1 MAKKESGKTNN
12 KQEKDYFVLTEEHK
26 RYLSGLF
33 LFLFSLLIFLS
44 IVTFS
49 RADEGF
55 LNFRTTDVFTPQE
68 GKPSNL
74 LGIAGAYMAY
84 FFVRL
89 TIGYF
94 SVVFPAI
101 FFFFAISFFKEI
113 NSRIKIYSVIF
124 FLLSGLLFSTL
135 FGVLRI
141 EFDFLRDYYE
151 LSGNIGQYTG
161 TVLDNVLGGFASTL
175 ILITLIIVLIVFT
188 FNIRI
193 SNIVESLQSGL
204 QGLREKG
211 ESEDAEEGGDEKLE
225 KEKDNKPAKEA
236 KPKNGKTPVIP
247 VKTTEQEEEEKK
259 ETQIRISRK
268 EEALKQEKTVPE
280 PKAAAAASGLASG
293 AFSSASAEVKSDDVP
308 VNPVARDE
316 EIKLPDQWEEKISYK
331 RYDLERLNAPPK
343 EDNLVV
349 DSELQKNAAQLKDKL
364 AMFDIEI
371 EDINVRPGPVI
382 TLYELKP
389 APGVKISKIVS
400 LEHDIALALAAR
412 GIRIIA
418 PIPGKSVIGVEI
430 PNSNRSLVVAKQV
443 LPELDKK
450 KFEVPLALGK
460 DIAGDI
466 YVADLV
472 KMPHL
477 LIAGSTGSGKSVGVN
492 MMISSILYAKHPSEV
507 KFAIIDPKKIE
518 LTSYHKL
525 RNHYLAVCPDLDE
538 DIATNATNAVIL
550 LKSITIELD
559 RRLDK
564 LARMGAKNIGEYN
577 HRIEGIRKP
586 EALQGDMKHFKMPY
600 IIVIVDELADLMIT
614 SGKEVEEPICRL
626 AQMARAVGIHL
637 IIATQ
642 RPSVNVITGVIKAN
656 FNSRIAYQVATK
668 IDSRT
673 ILDMNGAEQ
682 LIGHGD
688 MLFMPPGSP
697 KPLRI
702 QNAYISTDEIDY
714 ITNHIYSQKGYSK
727 PYYLPS
733 VVEGKG
739 SLSNGDYNE
748 ALDPLFEDAA
758 RIVVSNQQ
766 GSVSLLQRR
775 LKLGYSRA
783 ARIVDQLEVA
793 KIVGPNDGS
802 KAREV
807 LVNEEQLEA
816 VLRQLMR

>member
-1 MAKKESGKTNN
+1 MAKKESTKTNG
-12 KQEKDYFVLTEEHK
+12 KQDKEYFVLTDEH
-26 RYLSGLF
+26 RNILSGLF
-33 LFLFSLLIFLS
+33 LFIFSLLIFLS

-49 RADEGF
+49 RADEAF
-55 LNFRTTDVFTPQE
+55 LNFSSSDVFLGQGERPS
-68 GKPSNL
+68 KPHNL

-89 TIGYF
+89 TLGYF
-94 SVVFPAI
+94 SVIFPAI
-101 FFFFAISFFKEI
+101 IFFFALTFFKQV
-113 NSRIKIYSVIF
+113 NPRIKVYSVLF
-124 FLLSGLLFSTL
+124 LLLSGLLLSTL
-135 FGVLRI
+135 FGVFRI
-141 EFDFLRDYYE
+141 EFAFLSEYYE
-151 LSGNIGQYTG
+151 LSGNIGQYFG
-161 TVLDNVLGGFASTL
+161 NVMDTILGGFASTL
-175 ILITLIIVLIVFT
+175 ILITFFIVLIVFT
-188 FNIRI
+188 FNIKL
-193 SNIVESLQSGL
+193 SNVIASLQSGL
-204 QGLREKG
+204 QGLSTKE
-211 ESEDAEEGGDEKLE
+211 E
-225 KEKDNKPAKEA
+225 KEEKETAEVKELKQPAEQKV
-236 KPKNGKTPVIP
+236 KNGKTAVVVP
-247 VKTTEQEEEEKK
+247 EEKEETAEEKK

-268 EEALKQEKTVPE
+268 PDVEKPSAET
-280 PKAAAAASGLASG
+280 KARLAGAAAGLKAME
-293 AFSSASAEVKSDDVP
+293 AEAHSEDIP
-308 VNPVARDE
+308 VNPVSRDE
-316 EIKLPDQWEEKISYK
+316 EITLPDPWEEKISYK
-331 RYDLERLNAPPK
+331 RYDLERLNLPPK

-349 DSELQKNAAQLKDKL
+349 DSELQRNAAQLKDKL
-364 AMFDIEI
+364 AKFDIEI

-430 PNSNRSLVVAKQV
+430 PNQNRSLVVARSV
-443 LPELDKK
+443 LPEVDKK
-450 KFEVPLALGK
+450 KMDIPLALGK

-466 YVADLV
+466 YVTDLT

-525 RNHYLAVCPDLDE
+525 RSHYLAVCPDLDE
-538 DIATNATNAVIL
+538 DIATNATNAVVL

-564 LARMGAKNIGEYN
+564 LARMGAKNILEYN
-577 HRIEGIRKP
+577 QRIEGIKKP

-600 IIVIVDELADLMIT
+600 IVVIIDELADLMIT

-656 FNSRIAYQVATK
+656 FNCRVAYQVATK

-697 KPLRI
+697 KPMRI
-702 QNAYISTDEIDY
+702 QNAFISTDEIDY

-733 VVEGKG
+733 VVEQRTGG
-739 SLSNGDYNE
+739 RGELGE
-748 ALDPLFEDAA
+748 ALDPLFADAA
-758 RIVVSNQQ
+758 RVVVLNQQ

-793 KIVGPNDGS
+793 NIVGPNDGS

-807 LVNEEQLEA
+807 LVNDEQLEA
-816 VLRQLMR
+816 ILRQMLR

>member
-1 MAKKESGKTNN
+1 MAKKENSKSSS
-12 KQEKDYFVLTEEHK
+12 KHDKDYFVLTEEHK

-33 LFLFSLLIFLS
+33 LFIFSILIFLS

-55 LNFRTTDVFTPQE
+55 LNFKATDVFTPQQ
-68 GKPSNL
+68 GKPSNF

-89 TIGYF
+89 TLGYF
-94 SVVFPAI
+94 SVFFPAI
-101 FFFFAISFFKEI
+101 IFFFAISFFKEI

-124 FLLSGLLFSTL
+124 FLLAGLLLSTL
-135 FGVLRI
+135 FGVLRL
-141 EFDFLRDYYE
+141 EFEFLRDYYE
-151 LSGNIGQYTG
+151 LSGNIGEFTG
-161 TVLDNVLGGFASTL
+161 TFLDNVLGGFASTL
-175 ILITLIIVLIVFT
+175 ILITLLITLVVFT
-188 FNIRI
+188 FNIKI
-193 SNIVESLQSGL
+193 SNIVESLQTGL
-204 QGLREKG
+204 QGLREKT
-211 ESEDAEEGGDEKLE
+211 EAEEEE
-225 KEKDNKPAKEA
+225 KEKPEKVKEE
-236 KPKNGKTPVIP
+236 KT
-247 VKTTEQEEEEKK
+247 VKEEEKK

-268 EEALKQEKTVPE
+268 EEPAKPSADSKT
-280 PKAAAAASGLASG
+280 AAAASVVLSAD
-293 AFSSASAEVKSDDVP
+293 SASAKEDDIP
-308 VNPVARDE
+308 VNPVSRDE

-331 RYDLERLNAPPK
+331 RFDLERLNPPPK

-349 DSELQKNAAQLKDKL
+349 DEELQRNAAQLKDKL
-364 AMFDIEI
+364 AKFDIEI

-450 KFEVPLALGK
+450 KYEVPLALGK
-460 DIAGDI
+460 DIAGDV

-492 MMISSILYAKHPSEV
+492 MMIASILYSKHPSEV

-550 LKSITIELD
+550 LRSITIELD

-577 HRIEGIRKP
+577 QRIEGIKKP

-600 IIVIVDELADLMIT
+600 IVVIVDELADLMIT

-697 KPLRI
+697 KPLRL